1 MYEGHKL
8 DPWSL
13 DEVPRPR
20 SDKSRLNLHG
30 TILEGRSIGLNRK
43 KQRANKELSRVE
55 EPRCRLVSK
64 AGFNSRIQF
73 ASKWSIL
80 VLRNLDP
87 GPI

>member
-1 MYEGHKL
+1 LYEGHKL

-20 SDKSRLNLHG
+20 SYKSRLNLHG
-30 TILEGRSIGLNRK
+30 TILEGRSIGLNQK

-55 EPRCRLVSK
+55 ESRCRLGYK

-73 ASKWSIL
+73 ASNQSKL
-80 VLRNLDP
+80 VLRNLGP